1 MKTTTTFFF
10 LLMAMFALSTLS
22 AQTCEQGLEQIP
34 PMSDSDYN
42 PAGSPN
48 WFTFGNQL
56 AANQITLLESGDM
69 TQVNYVKGAIVSG
82 SVRAA
87 VYNSEMQLIAES
99 NIVSPDF
106 TGTNAI
112 DTVTIPLQVPV
123 FVNAG
128 EIYYVGVKFASNNS
142 RNLRKFDNAEGTR
155 INVNNLWNTPFPQD
169 LNNSPSLDIEDG
181 LYAIW
186 GIVENCVTAVP
197 GCTDPNACNFDEGA
211 STDDGSCEFTSCLCS
226 GDLNGDA
233 NRNVSDVLLMLADF
247 GCSTDCIGDL
257 DGDGAT
263 SAGDFLLLL
272 GFFGTS
278 CN

>member
-1 MKTTTTFFF
+1 MKTQQLFF
-10 LLMAMFALSTLS
+10 LLMAMFAFSTLS
-22 AQTCEQGLEQIP
+22 AQTCEPGLEQIP

-56 AANQITLLESGDM
+56 VANQITLLESGDM

-99 NIVSPDF
+99 NIVFPDF

-128 EIYYVGVKFASNNS
+128 EIYYVGVKFASNTS
-142 RNLRKFDNAEGTR
+142 RNLRKFDDAEGTR
-155 INVNNLWNTPFPQD
+155 LHVQNFFNQPFPA
-169 LNNSPSLDIEDG
+169 DISNIPTEDG

-186 GIVENCVTAVP
+186 G
-197 GCTDPNACNFDEGA
+197 
-211 STDDGSCEFTSCLCS
+211 
-226 GDLNGDA
+226 
-233 NRNVSDVLLMLADF
+233 
-247 GCSTDCIGDL
+247 
-257 DGDGAT
+257 
-263 SAGDFLLLL
+263 
-272 GFFGTS
+272 
-278 CN
+278 